1 MDYFLAG
8 AIGSFSGNIIDK
20 ESKYLGNLASENACN
35 FYQFL
40 SNISIESAY
49 FERNMALHKA
59 LLTVSTNCQFTLT
72 NVVINQLTTMG
83 GGINLE
89 NSIDAKIQ
97 NLSFLDYYS
106 LMGPAISLF
115 SLSSKLLLYNLSF
128 EISPTQVENTIF
140 PGKFLGVWDSQIL
153 LTKFITANITG
164 KGLFDVQFNSKV
176 DFEILDITNNVCVYR
191 AKGCLFFINA
201 NSSVSISDL
210 KISRVTTFN
219 SLILVENSKCNF
231 FNLIIDIALM
241 DLMSVDKYF
250 FILDS
255 SNVTF
260 SYFEL
265 HSLSAKF
272 MYVTASS
279 VTFQSGYAENANA
292 FQVIP
297 EQYYMY
303 RQGTALFFFYQS
315 FKMQFF
321 NVTVT
326 GFYYHQL
333 GVLYFNRIL
342 KF

>member
-8 AIGSFSGNIIDK
+8 VIGSFSGTIIDK
-20 ESKYLGNLASENACN
+20 ESKYLGNMASENACN

-40 SNISIESAY
+40 SNVTIESAY
-49 FERNMALHKA
+49 FETNMAFHNA
-59 LLTVSTNCQFTLT
+59 LMTVSTNCQLTLS
-72 NVVINQLTTMG
+72 NVVINQLQTLG

-89 NSIDAKIQ
+89 NSIEAKIQ
-97 NLSFLDYYS
+97 NISFLDYFS
-106 LMGPAISLF
+106 FMGPAISLF

-128 EISPTQVENTIF
+128 QISPTHGEDTIF

-164 KGLFDVQFNSKV
+164 KGLFDVQFNSQV
-176 DFEILDITNNVCVYR
+176 DFEILDITNNVCVYK
-191 AKGCLFFINA
+191 AKGCLFFIDA

-210 KISRVTTFN
+210 TISRVTTFN
-219 SLILVENSKCNF
+219 SLIFVENSRCFF
-231 FNLIIDIALM
+231 FNLVIDIALM
-241 DLMSVDKYF
+241 ELLSVDKYF

-260 SYFEL
+260 SNFEL

-279 VTFQSGYAENANA
+279 VTFQSGYAENVNA

-297 EQYYMY
+297 EKYYMY
-303 RQGTALFFFYQS
+303 RQGTAVFFFYQS
-315 FKMQFF
+315 FKVQFF

-326 GFYYHQL
+326 GFYYYQL
-333 GVLYFNRIL
+333 GVL
-342 KF
+342 

>member
-1 MDYFLAG
+1 M
-8 AIGSFSGNIIDK
+8 
-20 ESKYLGNLASENACN
+20 
-35 FYQFL
+35 
-40 SNISIESAY
+40 SNVSIESAY
-49 FERNMALHKA
+49 FERNLALHNA
-59 LLTVSTNCQFTLT
+59 LLTVSTNCKLILS
-72 NVVINQLTTMG
+72 NIAINQLTTLG

-115 SLSSKLLLYNLSF
+115 SLSSTLLLYNISF
-128 EISPTQVENTIF
+128 EISPTQEDHTIF

-153 LTKFITANITG
+153 LTKFTTANITG
-164 KGLFDVQFNSKV
+164 KGLFDVQFNSQV
-176 DFEILDITNNVCVYR
+176 DFEILDITNNVCVYK
-191 AKGCLFFINA
+191 AKGCLFFIDA

-219 SLILVENSKCNF
+219 SLIFVENSKCFF
-231 FNLIIDIALM
+231 FNLIIDLALM

-260 SYFEL
+260 SGFEL

-272 MYVTASS
+272 MYVTTSS

-297 EQYYMY
+297 DQYYMY
-303 RQGTALFFFYQS
+303 RQGTALFYFYQAL
-315 FKMQFF
+315 KVQFF

-326 GFYYHQL
+326 GFYYYQV
-333 GVLYFNRIL
+333 GVLYILTEFCNLNPSFNHKR
-342 KF
+342 